1 MIHAANTHFPSSQG
15 ISCTSLSELPFR
27 ERKSSPLAT
36 PAARTPL
43 TGIYADKA
51 KIEAMALV
59 RSPAT

>member
-1 MIHAANTHFPSSQG
+1 
-15 ISCTSLSELPFR
+15 LPFH

-36 PAARTPL
+36 PAARTLL
-43 TGIYADKA
+43 TAIYADKA